1 MIKSL
6 RKIGEH
12 ECEIELVSF
21 SIHIP
26 EIVIGN
32 NAKNVWNMDETG
44 CFLRPLPNCNPESFK

>member
-12 ECEIELVSF
+12 EREIELVSF
-21 SIHIP
+21 SIHIL

-32 NAKNVWNMDETG
+32 DAKNVWNTDETR
-44 CFLRPLPNCNPESFK
+44 CFLRPLPHFNPESFK